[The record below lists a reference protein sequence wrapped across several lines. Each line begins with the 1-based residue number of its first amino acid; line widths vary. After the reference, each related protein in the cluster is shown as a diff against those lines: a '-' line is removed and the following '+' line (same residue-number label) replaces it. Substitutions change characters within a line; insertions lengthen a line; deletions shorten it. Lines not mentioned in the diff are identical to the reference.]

1 MTNALA
7 AKHNHHDDAEDM
19 SAHLIKHVSFTLG
32 EETYAINAAR
42 VNEVLRY
49 TEITPVP
56 GAPSF
61 ILGIINLR
69 GNVVTVINGRGV
81 FGLSNQAVSEQS
93 RIIVVEIEDFAL
105 GIVVDRVSAIVDLNA
120 QEIETPPA
128 TGDET
133 GARFIQGVYNE
144 DEELLILVDFSRVT
158 ELLPR

>member
-1 MTNALA
+1 MTNATA
-7 AKHNHHDDAEDM
+7 AEHNTRNARDGAE
-19 SAHLIKHVSFTLG
+19 HLIKHVSFTLG

-49 TEITPVP
+49 TEVTPVP
-56 GAPSF
+56 GAPAF

-81 FGLSNQAVSEQS
+81 FGLSNHAISEHS

-105 GIVVDRVSAIVDLNA
+105 GVVVDRVSAIVDLNA
-120 QEIETPPA
+120 EEIETPPA
-128 TGDET
+128 TGDES

-144 DEELLILVDFSRVT
+144 NDELLILVDFSRVT
-158 ELLPR
+158 ELLPP